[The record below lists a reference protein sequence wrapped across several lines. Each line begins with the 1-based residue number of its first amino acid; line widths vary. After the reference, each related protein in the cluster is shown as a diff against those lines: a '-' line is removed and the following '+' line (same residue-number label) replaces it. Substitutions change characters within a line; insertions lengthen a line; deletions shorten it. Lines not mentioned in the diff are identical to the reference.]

1 MFYKSELEEMIER
14 GLVQDTVNVI
24 RKNGQIFDVVLD
36 GEPIKDDEVVTV
48 EDLAGVLNELS
59 TY

>member
-1 MFYKSELEEMIER
+1 M
-14 GLVQDTVNVI
+14 
-24 RKNGQIFDVVLD
+24 VLD